1 MRSFTMVGLD
11 EATTGKTYFTDLR
24 GEEKFKV

>member
-1 MRSFTMVGLD
+1 MGIFTTIGLD